1 MPIILYKKTFINR
14 MLFPNIMNLA
24 VLAQI
29 VMLRGVG
36 YSQKEIAGNLGVSQ
50 PTIHNHLKKIRK
62 QCDERGTHAVFCQML
77 LHSRIDPDSIIAIG
91 QYKFK
96 DAEKKFIRRSRARIK
111 DSSGSV

>member
-1 MPIILYKKTFINR
+1 
-14 MLFPNIMNLA
+14 MLFPNIMNQTILA
-24 VLAQI
+24 KI

-62 QCDERGTHAVFCQML
+62 QCDERGIDAVFCQML

-91 QYKFK
+91 EYKFK
-96 DAEKKFIRRSRARIK
+96 DAEERYEEATRRSRARIK
-111 DSSGSV
+111 NSSGSMR